1 MQTAKD
7 RMRPNGWRNFQHRVS
22 CADLAFLRR
31 MSSSSPAHE
40 VCARVISTLN
50 ACPGLEG
57 HVRPLAQDPAS
68 YRLKRALW

>member
-57 HVRPLAQDPAS
+57 CSPSTILPTLRV
-68 YRLKRALW
+68 